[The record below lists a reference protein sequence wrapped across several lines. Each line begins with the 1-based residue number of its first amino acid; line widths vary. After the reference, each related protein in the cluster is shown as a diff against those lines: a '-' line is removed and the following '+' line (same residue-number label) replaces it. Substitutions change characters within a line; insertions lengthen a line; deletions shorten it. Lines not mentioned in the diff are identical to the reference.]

1 MILNMY
7 AFFFMFLF
15 CIQYIYKIILFF
27 PYNLYIMKYI
37 HYRTRFQ
44 VYGCGFF
51 YYSIRGIRYV

>member
-15 CIQYIYKIILFF
+15 FIQYIYKIILFF
-27 PYNLYIMKYI
+27 PYSLYIMKYI

-44 VYGCGFF
+44 V
-51 YYSIRGIRYV
+51 